1 MRRTLILTIVVVVFT
16 SAFAFAGNLSQFAP
30 EAAGDM
36 KRIQLITGPE
46 AQAEVDKLHGKPLP
60 AEASLVARY
69 SRSSDVAKERPAE
82 LWLSRVSSAKEARR
96 QTGQMVHMMY
106 ENPKSP
112 FKNPSRVDHAGNAV
126 YRFTGMGQ
134 VHLIWFKD
142 DLVYWVSCGAGD
154 ETLMLDTFCKQ

>member
-1 MRRTLILTIVVVVFT
+1 MRRSLILIVLTAVLVVMP
-16 SAFAFAGNLSQFAP
+16 AHAGDLSEYAP
-30 EAAGDM
+30 ETVGEL
-36 KRIQLITGPE
+36 KRIQLITGTE
-46 AQAEVDKLHGKPLP
+46 AQDEVDKLHGKPLP

-69 SRSSDVAKERPAE
+69 SRPTDVGKERPAE
-82 LWLSRVSSAKEARR
+82 LWLSQVSSAGEARR

-112 FKNPSRVDHAGNAV
+112 FKSPSRVDRGGISV

-154 ETLMLDTFCKQ
+154 EAVMLDIFCK